1 VASKL
6 SQFLAELKRRKVYRV
21 AAVYAAVGV
30 AISLAVPDLFGAFDL
45 PSIAARLV
53 ILLTAVG
60 FPIALL
66 LAWAYEVKPEA
77 VRLEETGAGNGS
89 KSAPLTPPQSAGGHL
104 PPSIAVLPFANLS
117 AEPEQ
122 EFFCDGMA
130 EELINNL
137 TRVEGLRVA
146 ARTSSFLFKDS
157 PEDVREV
164 GRRLGVSSILEGSV
178 RRSGDR
184 LRVTAQL
191 IDALDGYHLWSE
203 TYEREL
209 ADVFDIQDEISRA
222 IVDTVRPT
230 LVGEP
235 RLAPPNPSTQSMEA
249 YDLYLQGRVFWHQR
263 YQVGIQRGLEC
274 FQGAVALDPEFALPY
289 TGIADAFVS
298 LGLYGYVP
306 PAVAREKA
314 QEAVSAALA
323 LDPDLGQAYGSRGW
337 MRFMCTWEWE
347 AAEKDYQRSLELSPS
362 NVDGRSWYGILC
374 AAQGRFTEAYAQMAA
389 AKALDP
395 LSSYLASQEG
405 AVAFMARDYH
415 RAVGIL
421 EDVLQREPDYL
432 FGVFVQE
439 IALVGAGR
447 YEEAVALG
455 KRGLAL
461 SENSDFF
468 QMLLVGALAAVDRE
482 GEAMGILDGLRGE
495 RKGRYVAAVFLAR
508 GLAALGAIEPAL
520 EFLSEAVEAKD
531 PFLFPINQ
539 DQAWDPI
546 REDSRFQSLAQRVG
560 EGVVGSSHGG

>member
-1 VASKL
+1 
-6 SQFLAELKRRKVYRV
+6 
-21 AAVYAAVGV
+21 
-30 AISLAVPDLFGAFDL
+30 
-45 PSIAARLV
+45 
-53 ILLTAVG
+53 
-60 FPIALL
+60 
-66 LAWAYEVKPEA
+66 
-77 VRLEETGAGNGS
+77 
-89 KSAPLTPPQSAGGHL
+89 
-104 PPSIAVLPFANLS
+104 
-117 AEPEQ
+117 
-122 EFFCDGMA
+122 MA

-146 ARTSSFLFKDS
+146 ARTSSFLFRDS

-164 GRRLGVSSILEGSV
+164 GRRLGVTSILEGSV
-178 RRSGDR
+178 RRFGDR

-191 IDALDGYHLWSE
+191 IDTVDGYHLWSE
-203 TYEREL
+203 TYERKL
-209 ADVFDIQDEISRA
+209 ADVFDIQDEISQA

-235 RLAPPNPSTQSMEA
+235 RSTPPNPSTQSMEA

-298 LGLYGYVP
+298 LSLYGYVP
-306 PAVAREKA
+306 PHVAREKA
-314 QEAVSAALA
+314 QEAVSTALA
-323 LDPDLGQAYGSRGW
+323 LDPGLGQAYGSRGW

-347 AAEKDYQRSLELSPS
+347 AAEEDYLRSMELSPS

-405 AVAFMARDYH
+405 AVAYQARDHH

-432 FGVFVQE
+432 FGIFVQE
-439 IALVGAGR
+439 IALAGAGR
-447 YEEAVALG
+447 YEEAAAIG
-455 KRGLAL
+455 KRGVDL

-468 QMLLVGALAAVDRE
+468 QSLLAAALAAGNRE
-482 GEAMGILDGLRGE
+482 GEARGIFDRLRRE
-495 RKGRYVAAVFLAR
+495 REERYVSPVFLAR
-508 GLAALGAIEPAL
+508 GFAALGETELAL
-520 EFLSEAVEAKD
+520 EYLSEAVETKG
-531 PFLFPINQ
+531 PFLFPIHQ
-539 DQAWDPI
+539 DLAWDPI
-546 REDSRFQSLAQRVG
+546 REESRFQSLAQRVG
-560 EGVVGSSHGG
+560 AGVVGSSYEG